1 MPDLGNAYVNII
13 PSAQGISGSISKLLG
28 GEAESAGNSAG
39 TSLGG
44 NLISKLKAVI
54 ASAGIAKFLKASLD
68 AGGAI
73 QQSFGGVET
82 LYDGASD
89 AVKKYANEAYKAGIS
104 ANSYAEQAVSFGAA
118 LKQAYGG
125 DTVAAAEAANT
136 AIMDMAD
143 NSAKMGTNLQSIQ
156 DAYQGF
162 AKQNYTMLDNL
173 KLGYGGTKTEMERLL
188 ADANEINAAQ
198 GKITDYSIDNLG
210 DVYEAIHVIQGDLK
224 LSGTAAKEAQT
235 TFTGSFGAMKASAE
249 NFMATLS
256 NGGDISASLQEMVN
270 SAVTFIGGNLLPMI
284 GNILVQLPQAIFT
297 AVQTYGPQ
305 LAASGVEMMNNLAAG
320 LVTGIPNF
328 LSNILPMVQSFC
340 AGLREHVGELVDAG
354 LNMILNLAQGIANS
368 FPVLIETVP
377 QIITDICGIINDN
390 MPKILMAGFQIIV
403 ILAKGIIQSIPTLL
417 QCLPQIFQACLA
429 VWQAL
434 NWVQLG
440 KKLIDLISSGVKS
453 LFSKIPD
460 LLKSVGQKAWEAFK
474 NNSWVQLGSDII
486 SGIGSGITNAVR
498 GLVGAAIDACKSLVD
513 GVKSFFGIH
522 SPSKLMADEVGKFI
536 PAGIAV
542 GIEDNMGLVQDAM
555 TDVNTQLRGQVNG
568 TYSADGASFAG
579 MTQNITINAP
589 TDLDPSEIARQ
600 TRNSTREL
608 LLSLRGV

>member
-188 ADANEINAAQ
+188 ADAKEINAAQ

-210 DVYEAIHVIQGDLK
+210 DVYEAIHVVQENLK

-256 NGGDISASLQEMVN
+256 NGGDISESLQQMVD
-270 SAVTFIGGNLLPMI
+270 STVTFVGGNLIPMV
-284 GNILVQLPQAIFT
+284 GNIIVQLPTAIFN
-297 AVQTYGPQ
+297 AIQTYGPQ
-305 LAASGVEMMNNLAAG
+305 FAESGVEMMNNLAAG

-328 LSNILPMVQSFC
+328 LSNILPMIQSFC

-354 LNMILNLAQGIANS
+354 LNMIINLAQGIANS

-434 NWVQLG
+434 NWAQLG

-474 NNSWVQLGSDII
+474 NNSWFQLGGDII

-522 SPSKLMADEVGKFI
+522 SPSKLMANEVGKFL

-589 TDLDPSEIARQ
+589 TELDPSEIARQ